1 MIGKRTKQQEE
12 MKTTIIYRRAERQ
25 AEQGR
30 GELAREDLIYWA
42 VSSCATMA
50 NNADAN
56 DVPHNIII
64 TLLQSIPGF
73 LLRLCQK
80 CPN

>member
-30 GELAREDLIYWA
+30 RELAREDRLLDLLDSIIM
-42 VSSCATMA
+42 C
-50 NNADAN
+50 NN
-56 DVPHNIII
+56 
-64 TLLQSIPGF
+64 G
-73 LLRLCQK
+73 K
-80 CPN
+80 